1 MKIPNLKD
9 SLCQG
14 WGDFWMLPFRAKR
27 IRCLAP
33 LAHNGSGV
41 FGAKGFFWHPWLC
54 ESF

>member
-14 WGDFWMLPFRAKR
+14 WGDLWMLPFGAKR
-27 IRCLAP
+27 IRCLVP
-33 LAHNGSGV
+33 SAHNGSGV
-41 FGAKGFFWHPWLC
+41 WGKTAISGIHELC